1 MRSIFNLIIAY
12 FISIDANGN
21 YVYPF
26 FMGPQYYG
34 TPVISNYASSGSS
47 KSAPSESVTYYFNYT
62 STTSSALSTLKFN
75 LGLPLFLALLIYI
88 KNIIL

>member
-1 MRSIFNLIIAY
+1 MRNIFNFAIAY

-34 TPVISNYASSGSS
+34 TPVISNYATSGSS
-47 KSAPSESVTYYFNYT
+47 KSAPTESFTYYFNYT
-62 STTSSALSTLKFN
+62 SVLSSASTLKFN
-75 LGLPLFLALLIYI
+75 IGLPLLLSLLIYI
-88 KNIIL
+88 KNNLL